1 MFLGE
6 VLRVIDGILPPSTA
20 MLGDNIG
27 LQIESTRGTVERVL
41 VCLEITD
48 DVVREAE
55 EHSCDTILTFHP
67 LIYGPVTSLRRNERV
82 GRLLM
87 DLSRADRSVICVHTA
102 YDAFPQGTNHAF
114 VSRLGAEPEGPI
126 EAATLDGFG
135 MGLFA
140 RFPRPVPFA
149 ELVERTM
156 HITGAPVRYSEA
168 QHADVQRLA
177 VVCGSGASFLEQA
190 VAGNADVLL
199 TADVK
204 YHTFHAATG
213 RIGIID
219 PGHYEMEQF
228 VPEGIVASL
237 SPLTD
242 SGVTFRISSVN
253 TNPVRYAAL
262 GSTIEYAS

>member
-67 LIYGPVTSLRRNERV
+67 LIYGPVTSLRRNDRV
-82 GRLLM
+82 GRILM
-87 DLSRADRSVICVHTA
+87 DLSRADRNVICVHTA
-102 YDAFPQGTNHAF
+102 FDAFPQGTNHAF
-114 VSRLGAEPEGPI
+114 VSRLGAVAERPI
-126 EAATLDGFG
+126 EAAALNGYG

-140 RFPRPVPFA
+140 RFAQPIPFA
-149 ELVERTM
+149 ELVERTATV
-156 HITGAPVRYSEA
+156 TGGPVRYSEA
-168 QHADVQRLA
+168 TSSDVQRIA

-190 VAGNADVLL
+190 IAGTADVLL

-237 SPLTD
+237 RPLQD
-242 SGVTFRISSVN
+242 SGVTFHISTVN
-253 TNPVRYAAL
+253 TNPVRYAAQ
-262 GSTIEYAS
+262 GSTIEFAS